1 MEGRKDK
8 LANLQTQRAKLEALA
23 DDADLEK
30 FFKDNANTFGIS
42 GDEKTIDATVFAISQ
57 IGELVKNISK
67 ETIKKYNN
75 IEWNMIKGLRNRI
88 VHDYDGISL
97 KSIWFVLENDLEQLK
112 EDIQMIID
120 DDKKEKQK
128 DESSEN

>member
-1 MEGRKDK
+1 ME
-8 LANLQTQRAKLEALA
+8 NL
-23 DDADLEK
+23 
-30 FFKDNANTFGIS
+30 
-42 GDEKTIDATVFAISQ
+42 
-57 IGELVKNISK
+57 
-67 ETIKKYNN
+67 
-75 IEWNMIKGLRNRI
+75 KGLRNRI

-112 EDIQMIID
+112 EDIQKIID